1 MTSPDS
7 PVPVRSPSFYLFRS
21 NSSIPPP
28 HSPINHESVLH
39 EVIPHLARR
48 IIRRVTSVVLP
59 IVLLPFHFFFLFLS
73 IITTIM
79 AALFLSWRGFLVYL
93 EIAMNTVEQVY
104 SDFAVGGNKLG
115 KRRRDLLRKVVIDR
129 EEAVRQEQIRPRPR
143 GRGMTIA

>member
-1 MTSPDS
+1 M
-7 PVPVRSPSFYLFRS
+7 
-21 NSSIPPP
+21 
-28 HSPINHESVLH
+28 
-39 EVIPHLARR
+39 
-48 IIRRVTSVVLP
+48 
-59 IVLLPFHFFFLFLS
+59 
-73 IITTIM
+73 
-79 AALFLSWRGFLVYL
+79 YL